1 MAEKLNSSDRL
12 TRTNHEKSRAV
23 INEDP
28 QAQMGLYRKTSLV
41 TDDQI
46 SSSNETKEK
55 KKKKHIPRY
64 EVEVR
69 INNVGVAVTGKQKM
83 FLVGTE
89 IYDWRVVWTSIE
101 EFKRRFQKTGC
112 VEL

>member
-1 MAEKLNSSDRL
+1 MS
-12 TRTNHEKSRAV
+12 
-23 INEDP
+23 
-28 QAQMGLYRKTSLV
+28 LYRKTSLV

-46 SSSNETKEK
+46 SSPNETKEEK
-55 KKKKHIPRY
+55 KKKEHIPRY
-64 EVEVR
+64 EVEDR
-69 INNVGVAVTGKQKM
+69 INNVSVAVTGKQKM

-101 EFKRRFQKTGC
+101 EVKRRFQKTGC